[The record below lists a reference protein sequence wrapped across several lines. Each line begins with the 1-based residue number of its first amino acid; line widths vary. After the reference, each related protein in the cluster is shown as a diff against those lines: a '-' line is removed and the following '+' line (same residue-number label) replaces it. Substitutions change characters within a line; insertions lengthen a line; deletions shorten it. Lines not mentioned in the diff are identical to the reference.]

1 MHKVNAADNQYPILD
16 RINTPK
22 DLKQIPKE
30 DLPELAK
37 EIRSFLVNSLDISG
51 GHFASS
57 LGALELS
64 VALHYVYD
72 TPKDNIVWDV
82 GHQAY
87 IHKILTGRKDQLTS
101 IKKPGGIAGFPK
113 RAESEYDAF
122 GVGHSSTSIS
132 AALGMSEAA
141 KLKGEDHRAV
151 AVIGDGAMTGGM
163 AFEALNHAGGMHSDI
178 LVVLND
184 NDMSISENVGA
195 LSNYFAK
202 MLSGSVYTN
211 IREGSKKFLK
221 KLPAAWELAKK
232 FEAQAKGM
240 IMPGNLF
247 ESFGFYHVGPVDGH
261 DIATLIEALEN
272 LKAHKGPRLLH
283 IATKKGKGYARA
295 ENDPINFHHVGPK
308 FHTVSETKKEK
319 ITAVPMLTFSEVFGK
334 WMCDQAAKDERL
346 VGITPAMREGS
357 GLVGFSKAF
366 PTRYFDAAIAEQH
379 AVTLA
384 AGMACEGIKPVVA
397 IYSTFLQ
404 RAYDQVIHDVS
415 IQNLDVLYAVDR
427 AGLVGADGPTHAG
440 SFDLSFMRCLPNT
453 VIMTPS
459 NENECYHMLTLGFE
473 HQGPAMVRYPR
484 GTGTGEA
491 ITEKLALEM
500 GKAQLLRKGKTLAIL
515 SFGTV
520 TKYAL
525 EAADELDATVVDM
538 RFVKPLD
545 ENLIKKLAENH
556 DYLITLEEN
565 AIKGGAGSAVNEFL
579 IANDLLNG
587 IKVRNIG
594 LPDIYQDHGVCEEM
608 LADAGISKAGIIST
622 FSEMQE

>member
-1 MHKVNAADNQYPILD
+1 MNAADNKYPILD
-16 RINTPK
+16 RINTPQ

-30 DLPELAK
+30 DLPALAK

-202 MLSGSVYTN
+202 MLSGSVYTS

-247 ESFGFYHVGPVDGH
+247 ESLGFYHVGPVDGH

-295 ENDPINFHHVGPK
+295 EEDPINFHHVGPK
-308 FHTVSETKKEK
+308 FHTAADIKKEK
-319 ITAVPMLTFSEVFGK
+319 TAAVSTLTFSEVFGK
-334 WMCDQAAKDERL
+334 WMCDHAAKDKRL

-366 PTRYFDAAIAEQH
+366 PARYFDAAIAEQH

-404 RAYDQVIHDVS
+404 RAYDQVIHDMS

-453 VIMTPS
+453 VVMTPS

-484 GTGTGEA
+484 GTGTGEV
-491 ITEKLALEM
+491 ITEKLELGM
-500 GKAQLLRKGKTLAIL
+500 GKAQILRKGKALVIL

-525 EAADELDATVVDM
+525 KAANELDATVVDM

-545 ENLIKKLAENH
+545 ETLIKQLAESH
-556 DYLITLEEN
+556 DSLITLEEN
-565 AIKGGAGSAVNEFL
+565 AVKGGAGSAVNEFL

-587 IKVRNIG
+587 VKVRNIG